1 MLWASSAL
9 TFAQNTLYLD
19 IAGQPMALELT
30 PRNIDRYG
38 IQPADPATRFYAV
51 QLQDFPESKG
61 RAAYIDGQW
70 QGLLLHDGQLHL
82 ISALSAEGEAK
93 SALTTNR
100 FVAQTLNQDLSLGQC
115 GFTPNVS
122 AATQSP
128 AAASQTITPR
138 NFTPRALQ
146 IDYDTYC
153 DDTVEGVCL
162 VGQLTLVFDS
172 QFESDF
178 GSSYQS
184 QAIAIT
190 EYVDLLYQ
198 QEFKIAFN
206 KLRMAFGS
214 GDQFGGGNDIEAV
227 LDDMEAQRVDGD
239 TAAFDPN
246 VFSILHFISGRNYA
260 DAGPAIGIAFGPTY
274 ASFPTPDFPLLCSGY
289 AMGTSQVFGSGSNR
303 TALTSIIVAH
313 EIGHNFGFLHDG
325 VDPGVTSCSSSAFI
339 MAAELNPSA
348 TGFSTCSH
356 DALAPNLNAISNI
369 ETCFDFPINA
379 SLVVDDSNPTVAEPG
394 AIINTRYD
402 ISGNARSDRTLNL
415 RLSGSITSSAATLI
429 SASVDSTP
437 CTLSSGNTQ
446 YTCNI
451 TNASVHS
458 LELELQT
465 ALSNL
470 SIRHQVAS
478 TDGDD
483 YDVDSADNQVV
494 ETISVDFDGSS
505 GDSGNQA
512 SLDSKG
518 SGGALFWLSLNLIVL
533 LLARRRNKAPSPS

>member
-1 MLWASSAL
+1 MWATSAL
-9 TFAQNTLYLD
+9 TFAQSTLYLD
-19 IAGQPMALELT
+19 VAGQPMALELT

-38 IQPADPATRFYAV
+38 IQPADSSTRFYGV
-51 QLQDFPESKG
+51 HLRDFPESKG

-82 ISALSAEGEAK
+82 ISALSPEGEAK
-93 SALTTNR
+93 SAAATNR

-115 GFTPNVS
+115 GFTPQVS

-128 AAASQTITPR
+128 AASQTITPR

-227 LDDMEAQRVDGD
+227 LDDMEAQRVAGD
-239 TAAFDPN
+239 TASFDPN

-348 TGFSTCSH
+348 SGFSSCSH
-356 DALAPNLNAISNI
+356 DALAPNLNAINNI

-379 SLVVDDSNPTVAEPG
+379 SLVVDSGNPAFAEPG
-394 AIINTRYD
+394 SIVNTRYD
-402 ISGNARSDRTLNL
+402 ITAIARSDRTLNL
-415 RLSGSITSSAATLI
+415 RLTGTITSSAATLI
-429 SASVDSTP
+429 SARLDSTP
-437 CTLSSGNTQ
+437 CTLNSGNTQ

-478 TDGDD
+478 TNGDD
-483 YDVDSADNQVV
+483 FDVDSADNQVV
-494 ETISVDFDGSS
+494 ETISVDFDGA
-505 GDSGNQA
+505 GNDSENLA
-512 SLDSKG
+512 SLDNKG
-518 SGGALFWLSLNLIVL
+518 SGGALLWLSLNLMVL
-533 LLARRRNKAPSPS
+533 LVARRHCRARSPS